1 MSFFNKIINKLFV
14 VFLFIFFNKIAY
26 SNQNPLLEWET
37 HSEDIEILSI
47 DEIYEIV
54 NSKKAIFVDSWKKNK
69 TPDALN
75 KKKWFP
81 PKRYSIPGAIWMPN
95 IGRETLTVD
104 TREYLQ
110 NGLKKITKNN
120 KDEKLIFFCRRGYYS
135 KIAAERA
142 IKLGYKNISLFPGTD
157 LWEDAGYQLVVINP
171 LNLN

>member
-1 MSFFNKIINKLFV
+1 
-14 VFLFIFFNKIAY
+14 
-26 SNQNPLLEWET
+26 
-37 HSEDIEILSI
+37 
-47 DEIYEIV
+47 
-54 NSKKAIFVDSWKKNK
+54 
-69 TPDALN
+69 
-75 KKKWFP
+75 
-81 PKRYSIPGAIWMPN
+81 MPN

-157 LWEDAGYQLVVINP
+157 LWEDAVYQLVVINP

>member
-1 MSFFNKIINKLFV
+1 MSFFNKNINKLFV

-54 NSKKAIFVDSWKKNK
+54 NSKKAILVDSWKKDK
-69 TPDALN
+69 RPDALN

-110 NGLKKITKNN
+110 NGLKKNN
-120 KDEKLIFFCRRGYYS
+120 
-135 KIAAERA
+135 
-142 IKLGYKNISLFPGTD
+142 
-157 LWEDAGYQLVVINP
+157 
-171 LNLN
+171 